1 MAGNTIGTLF
11 KLTTFGESHGTSI
24 GGIIDGCPPS
34 ISLDL
39 EAIQKDLDRRKPG
52 QSAIVTQRKESDTV
66 KFLSGIFEGK
76 TTGTPIGFVIENENQ
91 KSKDYSHIKDSFRP
105 SHADYVY
112 QQKYGI
118 RDYRGGGRSS
128 ARETACR
135 VVAGAVAKQVIS
147 SIKIYAFTSSV
158 GDLFIDKPYQ
168 DLDFSKIDANDV
180 RCPDS
185 TTAEKM
191 IEKNIRTNN
200 EFYIAPVYNEM
211 IRDGEK
217 ILHYPIAEMR
227 GLGTPEDLSR
237 FLENINKN
245 KPSVILIAG
254 VNGVGKT
261 TTIGK
266 LGKILGQNNKKI
278 VLGAAD
284 TFRAAAVSQ
293 LEVWAKRINADIIKS
308 EEGADPASVAYKA
321 LDHAKKNNFDY
332 LLIDT
337 AGRLQ
342 NKKNLMDE
350 FKKIT
355 KVLKKIDSNAPHETF
370 LILDAT
376 TGQSAISQVEE
387 FKKISPITGIIMTKL
402 DGTAKGGIL
411 LAIGKKFKLP
421 IIALGMGEKEDDL
434 QTFNSEYFSN
444 ALMQF

>member
-1 MAGNTIGTLF
+1 MSIIDKF
-11 KLTTFGESHGTSI
+11 KLGLSKSSKNLSSG
-24 GGIIDGCPPS
+24 
-34 ISLDL
+34 LNDL
-39 EAIQKDLDRRKPG
+39 
-52 QSAIVTQRKESDTV
+52 
-66 KFLSGIFEGK
+66 IFK
-76 TTGTPIGFVIENENQ
+76 
-91 KSKDYSHIKDSFRP
+91 K
-105 SHADYVY
+105 
-112 QQKYGI
+112 
-118 RDYRGGGRSS
+118 
-128 ARETACR
+128 
-135 VVAGAVAKQVIS
+135 
-147 SIKIYAFTSSV
+147 
-158 GDLFIDKPYQ
+158 
-168 DLDFSKIDANDV
+168 KIDENMLNELEDFLIQSDVGVESAKELREKFANTKV
-180 RCPDS
+180 NLK
-185 TTAEKM
+185 TVEKDE
-191 IEKNIRTNN
+191 IFKIFSNYVSEILKPLEKN
-200 EFYIAPVYNEM
+200 
-211 IRDGEK
+211 
-217 ILHYPIAEMR
+217 
-227 GLGTPEDLSR
+227 
-237 FLENINKN
+237 LENINKN

-308 EEGADPASVAYKA
+308 DEGADPASVAYKA

>member
-1 MAGNTIGTLF
+1 MSIFDKF
-11 KLTTFGESHGTSI
+11 KLGLSKSSKNFSSG
-24 GGIIDGCPPS
+24 
-34 ISLDL
+34 LNDL
-39 EAIQKDLDRRKPG
+39 
-52 QSAIVTQRKESDTV
+52 
-66 KFLSGIFEGK
+66 IFK
-76 TTGTPIGFVIENENQ
+76 
-91 KSKDYSHIKDSFRP
+91 K
-105 SHADYVY
+105 
-112 QQKYGI
+112 
-118 RDYRGGGRSS
+118 
-128 ARETACR
+128 
-135 VVAGAVAKQVIS
+135 
-147 SIKIYAFTSSV
+147 
-158 GDLFIDKPYQ
+158 
-168 DLDFSKIDANDV
+168 KIDENMLNELEDFLIQSDVGVESAKELREKFANTKVNLKTVGKDEIFKIFSNYV
-180 RCPDS
+180 SEILKPL
-185 TTAEKM
+185 
-191 IEKNIRTNN
+191 EKN
-200 EFYIAPVYNEM
+200 
-211 IRDGEK
+211 
-217 ILHYPIAEMR
+217 
-227 GLGTPEDLSR
+227 
-237 FLENINKN
+237 LENINKN
-245 KPSVILIAG
+245 KPCVILIAG

-266 LGKILGQNNKKI
+266 LGKILRQNNKKI

-293 LEVWAKRINADIIKS
+293 LEIWAKRINADIIKS
-308 EEGADPASVAYKA
+308 NEGADPASVAYKA
-321 LDHAKKNNFDY
+321 FEHAKKNNFDY

-444 ALMQF
+444 ALMRF

>member
-1 MAGNTIGTLF
+1 MSIFDKF
-11 KLTTFGESHGTSI
+11 KLGLSKSSKNLSSGLS
-24 GGIIDGCPPS
+24 
-34 ISLDL
+34 DL
-39 EAIQKDLDRRKPG
+39 
-52 QSAIVTQRKESDTV
+52 
-66 KFLSGIFEGK
+66 IFK
-76 TTGTPIGFVIENENQ
+76 
-91 KSKDYSHIKDSFRP
+91 K
-105 SHADYVY
+105 
-112 QQKYGI
+112 
-118 RDYRGGGRSS
+118 
-128 ARETACR
+128 
-135 VVAGAVAKQVIS
+135 
-147 SIKIYAFTSSV
+147 
-158 GDLFIDKPYQ
+158 
-168 DLDFSKIDANDV
+168 KIDENMLNELEDFLIQSDVGVESAKELREKFANTKVNLKTVGKDEIFKIFSNYV
-180 RCPDS
+180 SEILKPL
-185 TTAEKM
+185 
-191 IEKNIRTNN
+191 EKN
-200 EFYIAPVYNEM
+200 
-211 IRDGEK
+211 
-217 ILHYPIAEMR
+217 
-227 GLGTPEDLSR
+227 
-237 FLENINKN
+237 LENINKN

-266 LGKILGQNNKKI
+266 LGKILGQNNKKL

-308 EEGADPASVAYKA
+308 DEGADPASVAYKA

-355 KVLKKIDSNAPHETF
+355 KVLKKIDANAPHETF

>member
-1 MAGNTIGTLF
+1 MSIFDKF
-11 KLTTFGESHGTSI
+11 KLGLSKSSKNLSSG
-24 GGIIDGCPPS
+24 
-34 ISLDL
+34 LNDL
-39 EAIQKDLDRRKPG
+39 
-52 QSAIVTQRKESDTV
+52 
-66 KFLSGIFEGK
+66 IFK
-76 TTGTPIGFVIENENQ
+76 
-91 KSKDYSHIKDSFRP
+91 K
-105 SHADYVY
+105 
-112 QQKYGI
+112 
-118 RDYRGGGRSS
+118 
-128 ARETACR
+128 
-135 VVAGAVAKQVIS
+135 
-147 SIKIYAFTSSV
+147 
-158 GDLFIDKPYQ
+158 
-168 DLDFSKIDANDV
+168 KIDENMLNELEDFLIQSDVGVESAKELREKFANTKVNTKTVGKDEIFKIFSNYV
-180 RCPDS
+180 SEILKPL
-185 TTAEKM
+185 
-191 IEKNIRTNN
+191 EKN
-200 EFYIAPVYNEM
+200 
-211 IRDGEK
+211 
-217 ILHYPIAEMR
+217 
-227 GLGTPEDLSR
+227 
-237 FLENINKN
+237 LENINKN

-266 LGKILGQNNKKI
+266 LGKILRQNNKKI

-308 EEGADPASVAYKA
+308 VEGADPASVAYKA

-376 TGQSAISQVEE
+376 TGQSAINQVEE

>member
-1 MAGNTIGTLF
+1 MSIFDKF
-11 KLTTFGESHGTSI
+11 KLGLSKSSKNLSSGLNDLIFKKKIDENMLNELEDFLIQSDVGVESAKELREKFANTKVN
-24 GGIIDGCPPS
+24 PKTV
-34 ISLDL
+34 
-39 EAIQKDLDRRKPG
+39 EKD
-52 QSAIVTQRKESDTV
+52 E
-66 KFLSGIFEGK
+66 IFK
-76 TTGTPIGFVIENENQ
+76 IFSN
-91 KSKDYSHIKDSFRP
+91 
-105 SHADYVY
+105 YVY
-112 QQKYGI
+112 EI
-118 RDYRGGGRSS
+118 
-128 ARETACR
+128 
-135 VVAGAVAKQVIS
+135 
-147 SIKIYAFTSSV
+147 
-158 GDLFIDKPYQ
+158 LKP
-168 DLDFSKIDANDV
+168 L
-180 RCPDS
+180 
-185 TTAEKM
+185 
-191 IEKNIRTNN
+191 EKN
-200 EFYIAPVYNEM
+200 
-211 IRDGEK
+211 
-217 ILHYPIAEMR
+217 
-227 GLGTPEDLSR
+227 
-237 FLENINKN
+237 LENINKN

-308 EEGADPASVAYKA
+308 DEGADPASVAYKA

-444 ALMQF
+444 ALMQS